1 MDPTVNIGGLF
12 LAEIVI
18 IEHLI
23 SAYIGMT
30 IWKNK
35 RGDPNGAV
43 ILCAILG
50 ILGVIILAIARP
62 GQREIDR
69 VARSQGLAACP
80 TCAEL
85 VKNQARICRY
95 CGRDIAPAPGAAA

>member
-30 IWKNK
+30 VWKNK

-50 ILGVIILAIARP
+50 ILG
-62 GQREIDR
+62 
-69 VARSQGLAACP
+69 
-80 TCAEL
+80 
-85 VKNQARICRY
+85 
-95 CGRDIAPAPGAAA
+95 